1 MNFLEQEN
9 MLDDINAQIESSKQ
23 KLSNLRGGEKDK
35 SNIQFKEYV
44 KKLIDYL
51 ENFNDNSNKRR
62 VTYQIKKLEE
72 YL

>member
-62 VTYQIKKLEE
+62 VTYQIKKL
-72 YL
+72 